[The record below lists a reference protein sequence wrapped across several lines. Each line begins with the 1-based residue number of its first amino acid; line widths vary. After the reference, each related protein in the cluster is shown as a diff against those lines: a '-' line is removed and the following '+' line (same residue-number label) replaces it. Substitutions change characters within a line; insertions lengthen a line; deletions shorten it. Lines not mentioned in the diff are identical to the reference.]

1 MTQLLFE
8 MIDVDVAF
16 HLKDGTYKALDGIS
30 IEIQQNEIVGI
41 VGESGCGKSLT
52 SLTMMNLLHRS
63 SERTAGKMRLNG
75 KVLNEQTDWHQI
87 RGNEMA
93 MIFQEPMT
101 ALNPLMTIG
110 KQMTESLKQHTNLSK
125 NERKEKAYDVMREV
139 GLSRVETLYRSYPH
153 ELSGGMRQ
161 RVVIAMALINE
172 PDLIIADEP
181 TTALDV
187 TIQAQILHVFK
198 SVMKKRQSS
207 LVFISHDLGVIKEI
221 CDRVIVMYAGRIIE
235 TGAVEDVFSHP
246 KHPYTKG
253 LLRAIPTYSKRGY
266 PLYTIPGTVPPLQ
279 ERKNGCL
286 FVDRCAERMPKCIV
300 DRPFITGELG
310 HYASCHLIY
319 EEDGVDADDSAR
331 KCLQNI

>member
-1 MTQLLFE
+1 MTQPLFE

-16 HLKDGTYKALDGIS
+16 HLEDGSYKALDGIS
-30 IEIQQNEIVGI
+30 FEIEPNEIVGI

-52 SLTMMNLLHRS
+52 SLTMMNLLHRT
-63 SERTAGKMRLNG
+63 SERTAGTMRLKG
-75 KVLNEQTDWHQI
+75 KVLDEQTDWHQI

-125 NERKEKAYDVMREV
+125 IERQEKAYAVMREV

-198 SVMKKRQSS
+198 SVMTKRQSS

-235 TGAVEDVFSHP
+235 TGTVEDVFSQP

-253 LLRAIPTYSKRGY
+253 LLQAIPTYSKRGT

-279 ERKNGCL
+279 DRKNGCL
-286 FVDRCAERMPKCIV
+286 FVDRCGERMPQCIV
-300 DRPFITGELG
+300 DRPFTTGEHG
-310 HYASCHLIY
+310 HYASCHLMY
-319 EEDGVDADDSAR
+319 EEDGVNAVDSTR
-331 KCLQNI
+331 KCPQNI